1 MIIELKALQPK
12 SQDYSRIN
20 KLITKMIKWLS
31 KYQEDVEDEVKANLC
46 VLPTLSNTKYITV
59 HMLQVTVTPKQTQA

>member
-1 MIIELKALQPK
+1 
-12 SQDYSRIN
+12 
-20 KLITKMIKWLS
+20 MIKWLS

-59 HMLQVTVTPKQTQA
+59 HMLQVTVTPKQTQAWCVEIPETGIEDTYGNTVTVRNK